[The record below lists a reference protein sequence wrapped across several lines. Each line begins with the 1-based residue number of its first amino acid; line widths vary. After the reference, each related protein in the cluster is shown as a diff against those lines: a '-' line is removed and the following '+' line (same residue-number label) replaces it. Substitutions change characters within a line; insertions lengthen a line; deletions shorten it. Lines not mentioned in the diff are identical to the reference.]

1 MVAGH
6 LQVKKGMYYVVLNL
20 KSPDGKRIP
29 KWVSTGIHVGG
40 KKEEKQAFEKLI
52 EFRHTYRD
60 PVVLDPEVA
69 GVQLDPNI
77 RFSDFMLFWL
87 ESVKNS
93 VEGDT
98 YAGYEANVKARIVP
112 YFEKTGVRLNELTAL
127 DIERFYE
134 YCFNQLKVKGTTVQH
149 YHANIHKA
157 VKYAIRHD
165 LITQNILAKVD
176 RPKSETFTGSFYT
189 LPEIER
195 LFEVVKGDPVE
206 FPVLMAAFYGLR
218 RSEILGLRWSAIDF
232 VGNTLTVEH
241 TVVQYRINGQMVVE
255 GKDRAKNRSS
265 CRTMP
270 LVPQYR
276 DLLLRMKTR
285 QESCR
290 ALCGNCYQESDYI
303 YVNDLGVPYCPN
315 YVTAHFRRL
324 LKKHGL
330 RLIRFHDLRHTCASL
345 LLKNGV
351 DMKDIQEWMGHSS
364 YSTTANI
371 YAHLDDRS
379 KRRSADKMEQA
390 FRISPGISATV

>member
-29 KWVSTGIHVGG
+29 KWVSTGIRVGG

>member
-330 RLIRFHDLRHTCASL
+330 RVIRFHDLRHTCASL

>member
-60 PVVLDPEVA
+60 PVVLDPEVV

-87 ESVKNS
+87 ASVKNS

-303 YVNDLGVPYCPN
+303 YVNDLGVPYCPD
-315 YVTAHFRRL
+315 YVTAHFKRV

-330 RLIRFHDLRHTCASL
+330 RVIRFHDLRHTCASL

>member
-6 LQVKKGMYYVVLNL
+6 LQIKKGMYYVVLNL

-330 RLIRFHDLRHTCASL
+330 RVIRFHDLRHTCASL

>member
-87 ESVKNS
+87 ASVKNS

-330 RLIRFHDLRHTCASL
+330 RVIRFHDLRHTCASL

-371 YAHLDDRS
+371 YAHLDDRA

>member
-1 MVAGH
+1 M
-6 LQVKKGMYYVVLNL
+6 
-20 KSPDGKRIP
+20 
-29 KWVSTGIHVGG
+29 
-40 KKEEKQAFEKLI
+40 
-52 EFRHTYRD
+52 
-60 PVVLDPEVA
+60 
-69 GVQLDPNI
+69 
-77 RFSDFMLFWL
+77 
-87 ESVKNS
+87 
-93 VEGDT
+93 
-98 YAGYEANVKARIVP
+98 
-112 YFEKTGVRLNELTAL
+112 

-241 TVVQYRINGQMVVE
+241 TVVQYRINGKMVVE
-255 GKDRAKNRSS
+255 GKDRAKNKSS

-303 YVNDLGVPYCPN
+303 YVNDLGVPYCPD
-315 YVTAHFRRL
+315 YVTAHFKRV

-330 RLIRFHDLRHTCASL
+330 RVIRFHDLRHTCASL

-364 YSTTANI
+364 YSTNRYT
-371 YAHLDDRS
+371 YRHLDDRS

>member
-134 YCFNQLKVKGTTVQH
+134 YCFNQLKVKGTTAQH

-290 ALCGNCYQESDYI
+290 ALCGYCYQESDYI

-330 RLIRFHDLRHTCASL
+330 RVIRFHDLRHTCASL

>member
-241 TVVQYRINGQMVVE
+241 TVVQYRINGKMVVE
-255 GKDRAKNRSS
+255 GKDRAKNKSS

-270 LVPQYR
+270 LIPQYR

-303 YVNDLGVPYCPN
+303 YVNDLGVPYCPD
-315 YVTAHFRRL
+315 YVTAHFKRV

-330 RLIRFHDLRHTCASL
+330 RVIRFHDLRHTCASL

>member
-29 KWVSTGIHVGG
+29 KWVSTGIRVGG
-40 KKEEKQAFEKLI
+40 RKEEKQAFEKLI
-52 EFRHTYRD
+52 EFRHSYRD
-60 PVVLDPEVA
+60 PIPQDPVTA
-69 GVQLDPNI
+69 WTQVDPNI

-87 ESVKNS
+87 ENVKNS

-157 VKYAIRHD
+157 VKYAIRHE
-165 LITQNILAKVD
+165 LIQTNILAKLD

-189 LPEIER
+189 LAEIET

-218 RSEILGLRWSAIDF
+218 RSEVLGLKWSAIDF

-241 TVVQYRINGQMVVE
+241 TVVQYRVNGKVIVE
-255 GKDRAKNRSS
+255 GRDRAKNKSS

-285 QESCR
+285 QENCR
-290 ALCGNCYQESDYI
+290 LLCGDCYQESDYI
-303 YVNDLGVPYCPN
+303 YVNDLGEPYHPN
-315 YVTAHFRRL
+315 FVTDHFRHL
-324 LKKHGL
+324 LRKNGL
-330 RLIRFHDLRHTCASL
+330 RVIRFHDLRHTCASL

-351 DMKDIQEWMGHSS
+351 DMKSIQEWLGHSN

-371 YAHLDDRS
+371 YAHLDDQS
-379 KRRSADKMEQA
+379 KRRSADKMDQA
-390 FRISPGISATV
+390 FRINPGISATL

>member
-195 LFEVVKGDPVE
+195 LFEVVKGDPGE
-206 FPVLMAAFYGLR
+206 FPVLVAAFYGLR

-241 TVVQYRINGQMVVE
+241 TVVQYRINGKMVVE
-255 GKDRAKNRSS
+255 GKDRAKNKSS

-330 RLIRFHDLRHTCASL
+330 RVIRFHDLRHTCASL

>member
-87 ESVKNS
+87 ASVKNS

-241 TVVQYRINGQMVVE
+241 TVVQYRINGKMVVE
-255 GKDRAKNRSS
+255 GKDRAKNKSS

-303 YVNDLGVPYCPN
+303 YVNDLGVPYCPD
-315 YVTAHFRRL
+315 YVTAHFKRV

-330 RLIRFHDLRHTCASL
+330 RVIRFHDLRHTCASL

-371 YAHLDDRS
+371 YAHLDDRA

>member
-60 PVVLDPEVA
+60 PVVLDPEVV

-241 TVVQYRINGQMVVE
+241 TVVQYRINGKMVVE
-255 GKDRAKNRSS
+255 GKDRAKNKSS

-285 QESCR
+285 QESCW

-303 YVNDLGVPYCPN
+303 YVNDLGVPYCPD
-315 YVTAHFRRL
+315 YVTAHFKRV

-330 RLIRFHDLRHTCASL
+330 RVIRFHDLRHTCASL

>member
-241 TVVQYRINGQMVVE
+241 TVVQYRINGKMVVE
-255 GKDRAKNRSS
+255 GKDRAKNKSS

-303 YVNDLGVPYCPN
+303 YVNDLGVPYCPD
-315 YVTAHFRRL
+315 YVTAHFKRV

-330 RLIRFHDLRHTCASL
+330 RVIRFHDLRHTCASL